1 MRASIF
7 LLFFVFF
14 QQIWS
19 QEIAPSIQDSLSVDM
34 DIASVGKDS
43 LQLLPVAN
51 KNFTLDSLGLLKKN
65 KKLPPEK
72 PKKERYIPYIKSIG
86 EVSVS
91 DYKIMSLDGTEKSV
105 DTTLSI
111 ENEYSFNFLRK
122 DYFEYLP
129 LPNMGEGLTR
139 WAITFMTNL

>member
-34 DIASVGKDS
+34 DIASIGKDS
-43 LQLLPVAN
+43 LQPLPVAN

-65 KKLPPEK
+65 KKL
-72 PKKERYIPYIKSIG
+72 
-86 EVSVS
+86 
-91 DYKIMSLDGTEKSV
+91 
-105 DTTLSI
+105 
-111 ENEYSFNFLRK
+111 SF
-122 DYFEYLP
+122 YLKR
-129 LPNMGEGLTR
+129 T
-139 WAITFMTNL
+139 